1 MKTLP
6 FALRSASD
14 APKMLKFTCSVIN
27 QPYFG
32 SEITCGNIPTCF
44 IYFLVLLDGSVVFV
58 NTRKRN
64 SGRAVVQSHRENSY
78 HQHLLELSS
87 FTENLTIH
95 VVRRSDLTA
104 VVYRSSY
111 HQFLVEIIPEGL
123 HCLLPVV
130 PAPNYRF
137 ATEQGIVN
145 LTST

>member
-1 MKTLP
+1 M
-6 FALRSASD
+6 
-14 APKMLKFTCSVIN
+14 
-27 QPYFG
+27 
-32 SEITCGNIPTCF
+32 
-44 IYFLVLLDGSVVFV
+44 VLLDGGVVFV
-58 NTRKRN
+58 NTRKKN
-64 SGRAVVQSHRENSY
+64 SSRAVSHTEKNSH

-87 FTENLTIH
+87 FTENPTIH
-95 VVRRSDLTA
+95 VVRRSDLSA